1 MPSSQADWKFMLW
14 ILNIEYYIC
23 NTFEGK
29 AARAINLKG
38 NASPADWKIM
48 PKPVLSW
55 EYQVV
60 QLLWCKQGF
69 FKIWI
74 EYTLYTLEDRKSKYT
89 YFKVSSSSKKQAS
102 CRQIVN
108 QIRDFLPPVISI
120 ASFFVAIK
128 CNQHLAMH
136 CCNQEMAAIAVSS
149 EQAIVSNLVHFQSL
163 VFLAEIPCAL
173 CNTRINARF
182 GGIQF
187 VNYLWPVKIPNI
199 QVCKCIIWGGSENA
213 KM

>member
-1 MPSSQADWKFMLW
+1 MPPRQIERLCRSLSYLENTKWSSCSDA
-14 ILNIEYYIC
+14 N
-23 NTFEGK
+23 
-29 AARAINLKG
+29 
-38 NASPADWKIM
+38 
-48 PKPVLSW
+48 
-55 EYQVV
+55 
-60 QLLWCKQGF
+60 
-69 FKIWI
+69 
-74 EYTLYTLEDRKSKYT
+74 
-89 YFKVSSSSKKQAS
+89 KVSSKYELSILCILQRIENLSIHISKFHLVVREKQAP

-108 QIRDFLPPVISI
+108 QIRDFLQLVIRI

-163 VFLAEIPCAL
+163 VFFLAGIPCAL

-187 VNYLWPVKIPNI
+187 VNYLWPVRIPNI
-199 QVCKCIIWGGSENA
+199 QICKCII
-213 KM
+213 